1 MTLLSF
7 ARLRSRVTSCRL
19 FLHST
24 GSVSVTFEA

>member
-1 MTLLSF
+1 MSLFSF

-19 FLHST
+19 FLHPS